1 MDLICQMLATSN
13 GKDKIIRLF
22 CYSSYFVASWD
33 WTSPNLKKSLL
44 FLSSELS
51 KARTISRLF
60 DDLPMLNYSLQC
72 WRSKDQN
79 VFMTINNILDQLYYP
94 VEHLVSNFQVTSR
107 IPLKFLFVP
116 FRCFFNLGCL
126 KRRPRRLRRV
136 FPWNPRANHWILGL
150 LKVLVPPMLL

>member
-1 MDLICQMLATSN
+1 MDLICQLLATSN

-44 FLSSELS
+44 ILSSELS

-94 VEHLVSNFQVTSR
+94 IEHLGSYISNSSEVS
-107 IPLKFLFVP
+107 FLWW
-116 FRCFFNLGCL
+116 FNLGCL
-126 KRRPRRLRRV
+126 KRHPRRLRRV
-136 FPWNPRANHWILGL
+136 FPWNPRAYHWILRL
-150 LKVLVPPMLL
+150 LRVLVPPMLLKK